1 MVFSG
6 FTGAI
11 KKTILTNYLKGMNIV
26 EKCRPLV
33 PLAIACLL
41 IIGCHSGPHI
51 PVETPTSGT
60 IHISVDESF
69 KPVID
74 SQLKVFESS
83 FPDARVL
90 VDYKPEAACL
100 RDLSNDSVR
109 MVIVTRGLS
118 LAEEKY
124 FNDTVRTPA
133 VSGLL
138 AYDAVA
144 LVVNNHSQDTI
155 MSMDDV
161 RALLEGNDKMKRQ
174 AVMDGVSA
182 TSTVRYVLDSIL
194 AGKTL
199 GKNVIAA
206 RSSPQVISWVSDH
219 ENAVGFVGVNWIGD
233 EEDSMELAFLQ
244 KVKVV
249 AIRCDRCT
257 DKPYVQPFQAN
268 IVLKKY
274 PMVRGLYYILKE
286 NFSGVGNN
294 FVNFLVNERGQLI
307 FKRAYLVPG
316 RMNFDIRNVEMQQ

>member
-1 MVFSG
+1 MGTNMMKRCFPFIVYAVATLS
-6 FTGAI
+6 FT
-11 KKTILTNYLKGMNIV
+11 
-26 EKCRPLV
+26 
-33 PLAIACLL
+33 
-41 IIGCHSGPHI
+41 GCHSGPRI

-83 FPDARVL
+83 FPDAHVL

-100 RDLSNDSVR
+100 RDIYTDSTR
-109 MVIVTRGLS
+109 LIIITRGLS
-118 LAEEKY
+118 ISEEHY
-124 FNDTVRTPA
+124 FNDTAKTPA
-133 VSGLL
+133 ISGIL

-144 LVVNNHSQDTI
+144 LVVNNNSKDTL
-155 MSMDDV
+155 MSMDEV
-161 RALLEGNDKMKRQ
+161 RTLLEGNDKKKRE

-182 TSTVRYVLDSIL
+182 TSTVRYVMDSIL

-206 RSSPQVISWVSDH
+206 RSSPQVISYIADH
-219 ENAVGFVGVNWIGD
+219 ENAVGFIGVSWIGD
-233 EEDSMELAFLQ
+233 QEDSLDLAFLK

-257 DKPYVQPFQAN
+257 DMPYVYPYQAN
-268 IVLKKY
+268 IVFKKY

-286 NFSGVGNN
+286 NYSGVGNN
-294 FVNFLVNERGQLI
+294 FVNFLINERGQLI
-307 FKRAYLVPG
+307 FKRAYLVPA
-316 RMNFDIRNVEMQQ
+316 RMNLDVRNVEMEPQ

>member
-1 MVFSG
+1 
-6 FTGAI
+6 
-11 KKTILTNYLKGMNIV
+11 MNILK
-26 EKCRPLV
+26 KCFPLLPYCV
-33 PLAIACLL
+33 SALFSA
-41 IIGCHSGPHI
+41 GCHTGPYI

-83 FPDARVL
+83 FPDAHIT

-100 RDLSNDSVR
+100 RDIYNDSTR
-109 MVIVTRGLS
+109 LVIITRGLT
-118 LAEEKY
+118 LPEERY
-124 FNDTVRTPA
+124 FTDTAKTPA
-133 VSGLL
+133 VSGIL

-144 LVVNNHSQDTI
+144 LVVNNHSQDTV

-161 RALLEGNDKMKRQ
+161 RSLLEGQGKKNTE
-174 AVMDGVSA
+174 AVMDGISA
-182 TSTVRYVLDSIL
+182 TSIVRYVKDSIL
-194 AGKTL
+194 EGKTL

-206 RSSPQVISWVSDH
+206 RSSPQVISYIADH
-219 ENAVGFVGVNWIGD
+219 ENAVGFIGVNWIGD
-233 EEDSMELAFLQ
+233 QEDSLDLAFLK

-257 DKPYVQPFQAN
+257 DKPFVYPFQAN
-268 IVLKKY
+268 IVFKKY

-294 FVNFLVNERGQLI
+294 FINFLVNERGQLI
-307 FKRAYLVPG
+307 FKRSYLVPA
-316 RMNFDIRNVEMQQ
+316 RMSFDVRNVEMQQ